1 MNKRKL
7 SRTES
12 GRNIFGNL
20 IISIAA
26 LLLIV
31 AGYLLMY
38 VRYDI
43 VYMLGNGFI
52 IACGVVVVGLAINI
66 VLCLVFLNKYK

>member
-12 GRNIFGNL
+12 ERNIFGNL

-43 VYMLGNGFI
+43 VCMLGNGFI
-52 IACGVVVVGLAINI
+52 IACGVVVIGLAINI